1 MMNLT
6 LTGNP
11 GTSPALKLADRQN
24 IAVAATMTAF
34 KTFAVVAETLF
45 SQGLNIAFRLL
56 TN

>member
-24 IAVAATMTAF
+24 IAVAASMTAF